1 MTSKASL
8 RAALLALAGLV
19 SACGGGGGDSSCLIP
34 DFCDGGG
41 SGGSSGGS
49 NSGVTAAKARLKVL
63 GPINDATGTRYGS
76 GQLVV
81 APSSRTLGF
90 VARLEDIRNTN
101 NPRPLAGYDVN
112 LDVLSA
118 GAAYTKARS
127 VVLSSDGVCPAT
139 GGARGATTDSSGEVT
154 FCFVAPPTSEVDAG
168 DELPLSLRASA
179 FLPTTA
185 GSTSVTAVRDSF
197 ALYVE
202 NPSNSYTLTVAGPNG
217 EPTDAATVG
226 AGETLSGFT
235 ATLASD
241 TGAALPSPRPF
252 VRLVSS
258 LGDIVGTTASGGT
271 VNSRGVLNFG
281 YKAGCPESAAT
292 AEVVTLTAAA
302 TVGGEAVEQEYNLNV
317 VRRATTLSITL
328 PSGGSSIYS
337 GDTLQ
342 GINYRLV
349 RTGGGSV
356 AGTSIT
362 VQAAVVTNGVATP
375 VGKFIEPVS
384 GDFGNPLTL
393 PVSSTGSLVLN
404 YQAESGLRSN
414 QTVTLTAGASD
425 DTLCIRSTATSRT
438 LQVQQKGTG
447 SLVLLGDSGEP
458 SGGISLGQ
466 EEIGSLVIR
475 ALDGRGNAVPGV
487 AISLSATSGR
497 IEIPGSPG
505 ASTATTGADGSL
517 LIDYVAPSAITEEG
531 SATLTASGTV
541 DGRALT
547 GSYRILLVP
556 PTPPSAPVLTLTGP
570 GEASPGIERT
580 GYVARLQR
588 LDGTAVQGTT
598 VNLSATNG
606 TVTVYEAGTPRPGV
620 TALAT
625 DATGK
630 LSFSLTPSSSLSSD
644 TTAVITGTVA
654 SGQALS
660 TECSSNADAVCSR
673 SSNVTV
679 RKDRFQF
686 TAPLYGAAVAVGA
699 ANAQALNF
707 AWQTADGSSV
717 AECVDLSVSFTGAGD
732 ASYGLIVGS
741 DPTPQT
747 QKRRAQL
754 NASGAFSTPISV
766 YSDRSGF
773 LEITARENRGC
784 VATASGPLTATT
796 GVQFFDE
803 VCGTASDGRNCVDLS
818 APVRVLTSPD
828 SSGAQRTAT
837 LTLDVRNNAY
847 QPIDGAPVSFT
858 ITSPVSCAGALNE
871 RVFPGGGTTNANGTA
886 TTQYFV
892 PNFSPQLANGTSCQV
907 EIQGCVRGRSG
918 SDPDAVFCSTRTVI
932 VQQPTP

>member
-1 MTSKASL
+1 MTSKAFL
-8 RAALLALAGLV
+8 RATLLVLASLF
-19 SACGGGGGDSSCLIP
+19 SACGGGGSDSSCLIT
-34 DFCDGGG
+34 DFCDGSGG
-41 SGGSSGGS
+41 SSSGGS
-49 NSGVTAAKARLKVL
+49 NSGVTAAKSRLRVL
-63 GPINDATGTRYGS
+63 GPINDATGSRYGS

-81 APSSRTLGF
+81 APSSRTIGF

-101 NPRPLAGYDVN
+101 NPRPLAGYDIN

-118 GAAYTKARS
+118 GAAYSRARS
-127 VVLSSDGVCPAT
+127 VVLSSDGICPAT
-139 GGARGATTDSSGEVT
+139 GGARGAATDSNGEVT

-168 DELPLSLRASA
+168 DELALSLRASA

-185 GSTSVTAVRDSF
+185 GSTSVTAVRESF
-197 ALYVE
+197 ALFVE
-202 NPSNSYTLTVAGPNG
+202 NPSNTYYLTVAGPNG
-217 EPTDAATVG
+217 EPTDAVTVG
-226 AGETLSGFT
+226 AGESLSGFT
-235 ATLASD
+235 ATLASES
-241 TGAALPSPRPF
+241 GAALPSPRPF

-258 LGDIVGTTASGGT
+258 LGDIIGTTASGGT
-271 VNSRGVLNFG
+271 VNSRGVLSFG
-281 YKAGCPESAAT
+281 YQAGCPDAAAT
-292 AEVVTLTAAA
+292 TEVVTLTAAS
-302 TVGGEAVEQEYNLNV
+302 TVNGQPVEQEYNLNV

-328 PSGGSSIYS
+328 PSGGSSMYS

-342 GINYRLV
+342 GISYRLV

-356 AGTSIT
+356 TGTPIT
-362 VQAAVVTNGVATP
+362 VQAAVVTNGVSTP
-375 VGKFIEPVS
+375 VGKFVEPVS

-393 PVSSTGSLVLN
+393 PVSSSGTLTLN

-414 QTVTLTAGASD
+414 QTVTLTASASD
-425 DTLCIRSTATSRT
+425 DSSCIRSTATSKT
-438 LQVQQKGTG
+438 LQVLQKGTG

-458 SGGISLGQ
+458 SGGISLSQ

-487 AISLSATSGR
+487 AISLTATSGR
-497 IEIPGSPG
+497 LEIPGSPG

-517 LIDYVAPSAITEEG
+517 LVDYIAPSTITEQS
-531 SATLTASGTV
+531 SATVTASGTV

-547 GSYRILLVP
+547 GSYSILLTP
-556 PTPPSAPVLTLTGP
+556 PAPPSAPVLTLSGP

-588 LDGTAVQGTT
+588 IDGTAVQGTT
-598 VNLSATNG
+598 INLSATNG
-606 TVTVYEAGTPRPGV
+606 SITVYEAGTPRPGV

-630 LSFSLTPSSSLSSD
+630 LAFSLTPSSSISSD

-660 TECSSNADAVCSR
+660 SECSANDDAVCTR
-673 SSNVTV
+673 TSNVTV
-679 RKDRFQF
+679 RKDQFQF
-686 TAPLYGAAVAVGA
+686 TSPQYGAAVAVGA
-699 ANAQALNF
+699 SNAQALNM
-707 AWQTADGSSV
+707 AWQTADGASV
-717 AECVDLSVSFTGAGD
+717 SECVDLSVSFTGSGD

-754 NASGAFSTPISV
+754 STSGAFSTPISV

-773 LEITARENRGC
+773 LEVTARENRGC
-784 VATASGPLTATT
+784 AATASGPLTATT

-803 VCGTASDGRNCVDLS
+803 VCGTTSDGRNCVDLS
-818 APVRVLTSPD
+818 APVRVFTSPD

-847 QPIDGAPVSFT
+847 QPIDGAQVSFT
-858 ITSPVSCAGALNE
+858 IVSPVSCTGALNE

-892 PNFSPQLANGTSCQV
+892 PNFSPQLADGTSCEVQ
-907 EIQGCVRGRSG
+907 IQGCVRGRSG
-918 SDPDAVFCSTRTVI
+918 SDPDAVFCSTRTII